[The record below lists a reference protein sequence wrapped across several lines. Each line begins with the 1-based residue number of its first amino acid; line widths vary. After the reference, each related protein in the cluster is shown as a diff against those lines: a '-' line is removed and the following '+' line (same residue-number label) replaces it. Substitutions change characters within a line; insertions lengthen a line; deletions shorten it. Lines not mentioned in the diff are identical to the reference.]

1 VLGEVFVI
9 AGLSVALEVAH
20 GLTVEEYSRWHR
32 AGTIGDT
39 ARRLADTAR
48 RVADARPSRHR
59 A

>member
-1 VLGEVFVI
+1 VI

-32 AGTIGDT
+32 AGTLGEA
-39 ARRLADTAR
+39 ARRI
-48 RVADARPSRHR
+48 ADARTSRHR